1 MNDGKD
7 VESLSFVLVK
17 SFDLACK
24 DRVDVDGNTQFRL
37 EDIGKSS
44 FIVLLDG
51 SEGLSELGIV
61 RHGQQVGQEFRVEQ
75 PLITAKGMGD
85 ECSQLGIALQYPSDC
100 QL

>member
-24 DRVDVDGNTQFRL
+24 DRIDVDGNTQFRL

-44 FIVLLDG
+44 LVVLFDG
-51 SEGLSELGIV
+51 SERFSEFSVIS
-61 RHGQQVGQEFRVEQ
+61 HG
-75 PLITAKGMGD
+75 
-85 ECSQLGIALQYPSDC
+85 
-100 QL
+100 